1 MEIFHPAL
9 RAAAVWATKGAIA
22 VSLIGAVAQHSHA
35 QDASAPQAQADTQH
49 QMPGMQKEE
58 GSPPPAHDHSQMS
71 GHEGMNMP
79 GMNHGAKMGNMNQAG
94 VYLMNMSSGTSMNPL
109 SWPVPMLAPRL
120 GSWNLM
126 IMGQAYLVDTQQS
139 GPRGADKFY
148 LPNWFMVS
156 AEHKLGGGSF
166 MLQTMFSLDPATI
179 THESYPL
186 LFQTG
191 ETAYGVPLVDA
202 QHPHDLFMS
211 IGMHYAHPLGENTML
226 QLYYAPV
233 GDPALGPVAFPH
245 RASASELPQATLGHH
260 WQDATHI
267 ADNMATIALKHKWL
281 RLEASGFYGTE
292 PDENRWNFDW
302 GPMNSY
308 SGRLSVFPSKNW
320 MAQVS
325 AGRITKPER
334 QAEGDIVRTTAS
346 LHYTRPMSDGNAWS
360 TSFIWGRNHDTFTQH
375 NLNSYLLESV
385 YPLAKKDFFTGRI
398 ELVDKDELFAN
409 DPTLERQLEQTAG
422 STFRVQAYT
431 FGYTRDIGMFKNV
444 EAGLGTNVTAY
455 AIPSAIK
462 PYYGDHPWGANIYLR
477 FRLKPGQ

>member
-1 MEIFHPAL
+1 MKIYHTALVAAVFLIFTVPKHL
-9 RAAAVWATKGAIA
+9 RAQDSSAAQV
-22 VSLIGAVAQHSHA
+22 
-35 QDASAPQAQADTQH
+35 QADPHAGH
-49 QMPGMQKEE
+49 QMPSMQKKENRA
-58 GSPPPAHDHSQMS
+58 PPSQMS

-79 GMNHGAKMGNMNQAG
+79 GMDHGMDMNEAG
-94 VYLMNMSSGTSMNPL
+94 MYLMDMASGTSMNPL
-109 SWPVPMLAPRL
+109 SWPMPMLTPRL
-120 GSWNLM
+120 GSWNPM
-126 IMGQAYLVDTQQS
+126 IMGQGFLVDTQQS
-139 GPRGADKFY
+139 GPRGGDKFY
-148 LPNWFMVS
+148 APNWFMGS

-166 MLQTMFSLDPATI
+166 MFQSMLSLDPATI
-179 THESYPL
+179 THERYPL

-202 QHPHDLFMS
+202 QHPHDFVMS
-211 IGMHYAHPLGENTML
+211 IGMHYAHPLGEDTMI

-260 WQDATHI
+260 WQDSTHI
-267 ADNMATIALKHKWL
+267 ADNVATIALKHKWL

-308 SGRLSVFPSKNW
+308 SGRLSVLPSKNW

-334 QAEGDIVRTTAS
+334 QAEGDVVRITAS
-346 LHYTRPMSDGNAWS
+346 LHYTRPMADGSAWS
-360 TSFIWGRNHDTFTQH
+360 TSLIWGRNHDIASQY

-385 YPLAKKDFFTGRI
+385 YPLTKKNFLTGRI

-409 DPTLERQLEQTAG
+409 DPAIEHQLERTAG
-422 STFRVQAYT
+422 STFRIQAYT
-431 FGYTRDIGMFKNV
+431 VGYTRDIGTFKNV
-444 EAGLGTNVTAY
+444 EAGLGANVTAY
-455 AIPSAIK
+455 AIPSAIE
-462 PYYGDHPWGANIYLR
+462 PFYGDHPHGANIYLR
-477 FRLKPGQ
+477 LRLKPGQ